1 MDHSGRT
8 VLGVS
13 ELVAQPFLRVGAPK
27 RPMLGAN
34 SGYGC
39 YRLGALQGQGM
50 VNSIE
55 EFC

>member
-13 ELVAQPFLRVGAPK
+13 ELVVQPFLRVGAPK